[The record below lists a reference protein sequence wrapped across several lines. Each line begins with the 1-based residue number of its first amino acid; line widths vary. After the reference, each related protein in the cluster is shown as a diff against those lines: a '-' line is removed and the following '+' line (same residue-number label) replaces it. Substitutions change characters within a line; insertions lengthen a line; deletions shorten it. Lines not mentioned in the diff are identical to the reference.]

1 MKSLVVFESLWGN
14 TEIVAR
20 AIAEGLAP
28 LGDVQ
33 VLDVTS
39 APAVP
44 EGIDLIVAGGPTHA
58 FSLSRLGTRESAA
71 NQGASH
77 GSTAFGL
84 REWLEALPE
93 GQHSERIATFD
104 TRIDKTR
111 LLPGSAAKGAVRIA
125 RKHGFE
131 AVGHS
136 ESFFVEAIPGPL
148 IDGEIERA
156 RAWGSDL
163 GHVLADGQET

>member
-1 MKSLVVFESLWGN
+1 MRSLVVFESLWGN

-28 LGDVQ
+28 LGEVDV
-33 VLDVTS
+33 VDVTA

-44 EGIDLIVAGGPTHA
+44 QGIDLVVAGGPTHA
-58 FSLSRLGTRESAA
+58 FSLSRPSTRESARH
-71 NQGASH
+71 QGADH
-77 GSTAFGL
+77 GSAAFGL
-84 REWLEALPE
+84 REWLQALPA

-104 TRIDKTR
+104 TRIEKTR
-111 LLPGSAAKGAVRIA
+111 YLPGSAAVGAVRIA

-156 RAWGSDL
+156 RAWGADL
-163 GHVLADGQET
+163 GHVLASGSKQ

>member
-1 MKSLVVFESLWGN
+1 MRSLVVFESLWGN
-14 TEIVAR
+14 TELVAR
-20 AIAEGLAP
+20 AIASGLAP
-28 LGDVQ
+28 LGDVL
-33 VLDVTS
+33 VLDVTE
-39 APAVP
+39 APAFP

-58 FSLSRLGTRESAA
+58 FSLTRPSTRESAA

-84 REWLEALPE
+84 REWLQALPE
-93 GQHSERIATFD
+93 GHHSERIATFD
-104 TRIDKTR
+104 TCIGKTR

-131 AVGHS
+131 TVEHS

-148 IDGEIERA
+148 IEGEIERA
-156 RAWGSDL
+156 RAWGASL
-163 GHVLADGQET
+163 GLVLAGG